1 MTREDLV
8 RYWRESSDE
17 DAGTMHHLLD
27 HGDFTWAL
35 FIGHICLEK
44 ALKSKIV
51 EQENS
56 DPPRT
61 HDLVRLAESA
71 GLALEDDVLD
81 FLDTATTFNIRARY
95 DDYKREFASR
105 CTREYTEAMVARIEE
120 VRGWILRRR

>member
-1 MTREDLV
+1 MTREDLG

-17 DAGTMHHLLD
+17 DATTMHHPLD
-27 HGDFTWAL
+27 HVDFTWAL

-44 ALKSKIV
+44 ALKSRFI
-51 EQENS
+51 EQKHS

-61 HDLVRLAESA
+61 HDLVRIAEGA
-71 GLALEDDVLD
+71 GLVLEGDVLD

-105 CTREYTEAMVARIEE
+105 CTREYTEAMVAKIEE
-120 VRGWILRRR
+120 VRAWILRKR